1 MGRFAG
7 SPQDN
12 KNAGNR
18 KRKEACGEERE
29 SQPDRKR
36 RKRESVW
43 GDPTLKKGRKVQQVR
58 KPRWVPSSAAHLSW
72 LSDLVL

>member
-12 KNAGNR
+12 ENRGNR

-29 SQPDRKR
+29 SQPDLKR
-36 RKRESVW
+36 RKRENVW
-43 GDPTLKKGRKVQQVR
+43 GDPKLKKGRKVQQVR
-58 KPRWVPSSAAHLSW
+58 KPRWVPGSAAHLSW
-72 LSDLVL
+72 LKVT